1 MSPRP
6 PGRSA
11 LARACPLALALL
23 VGGCAG
29 GTTSG
34 PSPSAGRTVHDL
46 PAGVER
52 APGRQEATRAED
64 VALPDPMPSS
74 LPDPARLL
82 RWTVADS
89 GNRYGV
95 DPATYTRVS
104 TNAARM
110 IVVIETGGGAR
121 NVTLEGLRCDTAER
135 KLLAIGRSDG
145 TWAIARGQVWQAL
158 FVTDAVTRDRRPL
171 IRAICDGPTS
181 TENAAVLGQRLDQPA
196 TRY

>member
-1 MSPRP
+1 MSARK
-6 PGRSA
+6 PGRA
-11 LARACPLALALL
+11 PFAWVGPLALALSA
-23 VGGCAG
+23 VGCAG

-34 PSPSAGRTVHDL
+34 PSPSAGRSVHDL

-52 APGRQEATRAED
+52 APGRQEAAKADD
-64 VALPDPMPSS
+64 VPLPDPMPAS
-74 LPDPARLL
+74 LPDPATLL

-121 NVTLEGLRCDTAER
+121 NVTMEGLRCDTAER

-145 TWAIARGQVWQAL
+145 TWSIARGQPWQAL
-158 FVTDAVTRDRRPL
+158 FITDAVTRDRRPL
-171 IRAICDGPTS
+171 IRAVCDGPTS
-181 TENAAVLGQRLDQPA
+181 VENAAKLGQRLEQPA